1 MHEDLRRRA
10 LESGK
15 TVSKKAR
22 SRQVSRTNSAVNSLN
37 NSRTNSRTNSRVQSR
52 NVSDDEDGGGNLSDD
67 TSFRSARPLSRADLV
82 LRY

>member
-37 NSRTNSRTNSRVQSR
+37 NSRTNSRVQSR